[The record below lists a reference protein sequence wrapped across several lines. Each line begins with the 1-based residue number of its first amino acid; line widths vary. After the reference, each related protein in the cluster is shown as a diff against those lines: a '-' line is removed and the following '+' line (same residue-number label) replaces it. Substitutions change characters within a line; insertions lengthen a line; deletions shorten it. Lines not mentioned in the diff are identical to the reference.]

1 MSETTK
7 TTKTETATPAKPRV
21 LNPAVDIYESRD
33 EYLLVADL
41 PGVQQSE
48 LTVNLHQGE
57 LSFEGVRKPGE
68 AGPVLSG
75 HNGEIKYRRSFT
87 LPGGIDA
94 EKIEAKLASGVLQLR
109 VPKAAALKPR
119 QISVTVG

>member
-7 TTKTETATPAKPRV
+7 KTETATTTKPRV
-21 LNPAVDIYESRD
+21 LSPAVDIYESRD

-41 PGVQQSE
+41 PGVQQPE
-48 LTVNLHQGE
+48 LSVKLNQGE
-57 LSFEGVRKPGE
+57 LSFEGVRKPSEG
-68 AGPVLSG
+68 APSG
-75 HNGEIKYRRSFT
+75 QNAEIRYRRTFT

-94 EKIEAKLASGVLQLR
+94 DKIEAKLASGVLQLR

-119 QISVTVG
+119 QINVTVG

>member
-21 LNPAVDIYESRD
+21 LSPAVDIYESRD

-41 PGVQQSE
+41 PGVLQSA
-48 LTVNLHQGE
+48 LSVNLHQGE
-57 LSFEGVRKPGE
+57 LSFEGVRRPGE
-68 AGPVLSG
+68 ATVLSG
-75 HNGEIKYRRSFT
+75 QSGEITYRRTFT
-87 LPGGIDA
+87 LPGGIEAD
-94 EKIEAKLASGVLQLR
+94 KIEAKLASGVLQLR

-119 QISVTVG
+119 QINVTVG